1 MKKLFTVTAIGL
13 ALLTWHTSCTLQPK
27 APEAFTPIKVET
39 PARPAGQEDVI
50 QLVTPK
56 IDTVRVGFIGLEC
69 VVLVPWHAGPISREL
84 RL

>member
-39 PARPAGQEDVI
+39 PARPAGQEDG
-50 QLVTPK
+50 
-56 IDTVRVGFIGLEC
+56 TVARYL
-69 VVLVPWHAGPISREL
+69 
-84 RL
+84 

>member
-1 MKKLFTVTAIGL
+1 MMKKLLTATAIGL

-50 QLVTPK
+50 
-56 IDTVRVGFIGLEC
+56 
-69 VVLVPWHAGPISREL
+69 
-84 RL
+84 

>member
-39 PARPAGQEDVI
+39 PAN
-50 QLVTPK
+50 K
-56 IDTVRVGFIGLEC
+56 IRNLK
-69 VVLVPWHAGPISREL
+69 LISRLKRICWMQYCML
-84 RL
+84 RTIRRGIKRCLPNL